1 MYRQIQ
7 SASMANSFVVKNDKF
22 REAYTRLIIDFCLI
36 QNSDSLKI
44 ALALVLGQLLLTLTK
59 I

>member
-7 SASMANSFVVKNDKF
+7 SASKANSFVVKNDKF